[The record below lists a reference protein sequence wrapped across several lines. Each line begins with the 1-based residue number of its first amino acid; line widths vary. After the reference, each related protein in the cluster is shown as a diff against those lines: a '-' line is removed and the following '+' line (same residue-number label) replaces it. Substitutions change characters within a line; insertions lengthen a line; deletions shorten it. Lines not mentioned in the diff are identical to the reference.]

1 MAEFTNG
8 KTNRI
13 GRRITRLGLL
23 SGFLVLIGLALV
35 QAFLGYR
42 QHHGELER
50 VLDAVAIY
58 TPTIAASVRTQDK
71 VQIELA
77 LRVLVEMPYIERA
90 SILINGPE
98 RRWSAGV
105 NRLPE
110 RIVSRKYPLI
120 HRIGGQDEAVGTL
133 EVVADLDEMYLTI
146 GRHALETLLSTLALV
161 IGVSVLIHLSIR
173 RLVTERLE
181 AVAEKVLRLVPED
194 LPGETADLSQLGRD
208 EIEALEHVLTGMHVR
223 LKGLV
228 EELAHNNTSLRL
240 EIVERRRVEEALK
253 KSQQRLEEQVR
264 ERAAQIVAQKQ
275 DLQQALAELELVLEN
290 ASLGIVTLVPMED
303 GRRLIQKSNRTAAS
317 MLGYTA
323 EEIEGLD
330 ARTLIAD
337 YGDDFPDSAY
347 VDILANGGSCR
358 AEHRLLRKD
367 GETINVWAV
376 GTAIDP
382 GDLGKGVIWLVDDIT
397 ARKLAED
404 MLARAKEA
412 AENALLER
420 ENTLLELNKTI
431 DVLRETQRELI
442 ERENLAALG
451 ALVAGV
457 AHELETPISN
467 TLMSVS
473 TFADM
478 TAEFKDQLSQGVR
491 RSSLETYL
499 EEAEQSAEIG
509 MRSMQRA
516 AELLQG
522 FRRVAV
528 DRGSLMRR
536 LFLLDQVVSEI
547 LLVLRPTIK
556 KKPYVINCDIG
567 EKIEMDSF
575 PGPLGQVLTNLIN
588 NALLHAF
595 DGRDHGT
602 LHIEARRL
610 DADRVELQF
619 CDDGVGIAKAHLD
632 HIFEPFFSTKHGR
645 GGSGLGLSIVRNLVT
660 GILGGTISVSSEEGQ
675 GTTFTLILPLNA
687 PEPAY
692 EDAAGGESP
701 SLASRRQDELR

>member
-1 MAEFTNG
+1 MAGSTNG

-13 GRRITRLGLL
+13 GRRITRLNLL
-23 SGFLVLIGLALV
+23 SGFSVLIGLALAQV
-35 QAFLGYR
+35 FLGYR
-42 QHHGELER
+42 QHSGELER

-58 TPTIAASVRTQDK
+58 TPTIAASVRTEDK
-71 VQIELA
+71 IRVELA
-77 LRVLVEMPYIERA
+77 LRALVEMPYIERA
-90 SILINGPE
+90 SILVNGPE
-98 RRWSAGV
+98 RRWSVGV
-105 NRLPE
+105 NRLSE
-110 RIVSRKYPLI
+110 RIATRKYPLI
-120 HRIGGQDEAVGTL
+120 HRSGEQDETVGTL

-146 GRHALETLLSTLALV
+146 GRHVLEVLVSTVLLV
-161 IGVSVLIHLSIR
+161 IGVLTLMHRSIR

-194 LPGETADLSQLGRD
+194 LPGESADWSQLGKD
-208 EIEALEHVLTGMHVR
+208 EIDALEHTLTGMHVR

-228 EELAHNNTSLRL
+228 EELAHNNASLRF
-240 EIVERRRVEEALK
+240 EIAERRRAEEALK
-253 KSQQRLEEQVR
+253 KGQQHLEEQVR

-275 DLQQALAELELVLEN
+275 DLQQTLTELELVLEN

-303 GRRLIQKSNRTAAS
+303 GRRVIQKSNRTAAS
-317 MLGYTA
+317 MLGYTV

-330 ARTLIAD
+330 ARAFIAD

-347 VDILANGGSCR
+347 VDILTKGGSCR

-367 GETINVWAV
+367 GETIDVWAV

-382 GDLGKGVIWLVDDIT
+382 GDLSKGVIWLVDDIT
-397 ARKLAED
+397 ARKLAEK
-404 MLARAKEA
+404 MLAQAKEA

-467 TLMSVS
+467 TLMSAS
-473 TFADM
+473 TLAEL
-478 TAEFKDQLSQGVR
+478 TAKFNGQLSQGVK
-491 RSSLETYL
+491 RSSLESYL
-499 EEAEQSAEIG
+499 EAAEQSADIAV
-509 MRSMQRA
+509 RSMGRA
-516 AELLQG
+516 LELLQG

-528 DRGSLMRR
+528 DRGSSMRR
-536 LFLLDQVVSEI
+536 SFLLDQVVSEI

-556 KKPYVINCDIG
+556 RKPYVIDCNIG
-567 EKIEMDSF
+567 EKIEKDSF

-610 DADRVELQF
+610 EADRVELQF

-660 GILGGTISVSSEEGQ
+660 GVLGGTLSVVSEEGQ
-675 GTTFTLILPLNA
+675 GTTFTLILPVKA
-687 PEPAY
+687 PEPAVDGDGS
-692 EDAAGGESP
+692 EIPA
-701 SLASRRQDELR
+701 LASLRQDGLR

>member
-1 MAEFTNG
+1 MAEPGNG
-8 KTNRI
+8 KANRI

-23 SGFLVLIGLALV
+23 SGLSMLIGLALV

-50 VLDAVAIY
+50 VLDTVAIY

-71 VQIELA
+71 VQVELA
-77 LRVLVEMPYIERA
+77 LRALVEMPYIERA

-98 RRWSAGV
+98 RRWSVGV

-110 RIVSRKYPLI
+110 RIASRKYPLI
-120 HRIGGQDEAVGTL
+120 HRVDGRDEAVGSL

-146 GRHALETLLSTLALV
+146 GRHALEVLMTTVVLV
-161 IGVSVLIHLSIR
+161 IGVLALMHLSIR

-181 AVAEKVLRLVPED
+181 TVAEKVLRLIPED
-194 LPGETADLSQLGRD
+194 LPGEVADLSQLGKD
-208 EIEALEHVLTGMHVR
+208 EIEALEHALTGMHLR

-228 EELAHNNTSLRL
+228 EELERNNTNLRF
-240 EIVERRRVEEALK
+240 EIAERRRAEESLK
-253 KSQQRLEEQVR
+253 KHQDDLEEQVR

-275 DLQQALAELELVLEN
+275 DLQRTLTELELVVEN
-290 ASLGIVTLVPMED
+290 ASLGIVKMVPMED
-303 GRRLIQKSNRTAAS
+303 GRRLIQKSNHTAAS
-317 MLGYTA
+317 MLGYTV

-330 ARTLIAD
+330 ARTLIVD
-337 YGDDFPDSAY
+337 YGDGFPDSAY
-347 VDILANGGSCR
+347 VDILTNGGSCR
-358 AEHRLLRKD
+358 AEHRLLCKG
-367 GETINVWAV
+367 GETIDVWAV

-382 GDLGKGVIWLVDDIT
+382 ADLSKGVVWLVDDIT
-397 ARKLAED
+397 ARKLAEK
-404 MLARAKEA
+404 MLAQAKEA

-420 ENTLLELNKTI
+420 ENTLLELNRTI

-467 TLMSVS
+467 TLMSAS
-473 TFADM
+473 TLAEL
-478 TAEFKDQLSQGVR
+478 TAKFNSQLSQGIK
-491 RSSLETYL
+491 RSSLESYL
-499 EEAEQSAEIG
+499 EAAEQSTEIA
-509 MRSMQRA
+509 MRGMQRA
-516 AELLQG
+516 SELLQG

-528 DRGSLMRR
+528 DRGSSMRR
-536 LFLLDQVVSEI
+536 TFLLDQVVSEI

-556 KKPYVINCDIG
+556 KKPYVIDCSIG
-567 EKIEMDSF
+567 EPIEMDSF
-575 PGPLGQVLTNLIN
+575 PGPLGQVLINLIN

-595 DGRDHGT
+595 DGRDQGT

-610 DADRVELQF
+610 DAGRVELQF
-619 CDDGVGIAKAHLD
+619 CDDGVGIAKAHLE

-660 GILGGTISVSSEEGQ
+660 GVLGGTLSVASQEGQ
-675 GTTFTLILPLNA
+675 GTTFTLVLPVKA
-687 PEPAY
+687 PEPAG
-692 EDAAGGESP
+692 DGDGAVLSA
-701 SLASRRQDELR
+701 LASPHQ